1 MTCAASIE
9 SPCFVF
15 CAYLSA
21 PYLPRRRDIPLAR
34 PSACC
39 SSTRGM
45 PCQRRS
51 QPDGQTSV
59 ETDTRMVS
67 VGAQSDGLPIK
78 SDNAATRTTWRIA
91 AFHTVRA
98 YHSSYP
104 QLFSLILVASAM
116 ASNLPAMASTLP
128 AFCYYLDGLQPTS
141 DGLHPTSFL
150 LLVAMASNLLAM
162 ASTLLVL
169 LLVLVAMASNL
180 LAMSSTYSSV
190 LDTFSKKRTF
200 K

>member
-15 CAYLSA
+15 CCAYLSA
-21 PYLPRRRDIPLAR
+21 PYLPRLRRDIPLAR

-67 VGAQSDGLPIK
+67 VPAQSDGLPIK

-150 LLVAMASNLLAM
+150 LLV
-162 ASTLLVL
+162 
-169 LLVLVAMASNL
+169 LVAMASNL